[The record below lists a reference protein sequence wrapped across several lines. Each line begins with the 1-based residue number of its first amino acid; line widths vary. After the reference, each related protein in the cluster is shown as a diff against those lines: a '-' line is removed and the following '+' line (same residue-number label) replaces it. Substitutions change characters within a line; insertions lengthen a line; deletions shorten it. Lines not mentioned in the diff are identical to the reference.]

1 MQRRSRLA
9 ELSARIGQIRPT
21 VKLIVMVGNALVLT
35 LSTHGLGADDVID
48 LWQGQPPY
56 SKPNT
61 LEEYVKESW
70 GVPCVHN
77 VTHPTLT
84 VHAALGENSRRAV
97 IILPGG
103 GYEVESIVA
112 EGSEIA
118 ESLSAQGITA
128 AVLKYRLPLAEASDE
143 PHLVPITDL
152 RRAIVLLRSMADDY
166 GFDSSKVGVV
176 GFSAGAHLAAFA
188 SVLQSKHADENPD
201 FSALVYPPTTMSA
214 ENRKWLE
221 ETLFHRSMTE
231 DEIRRYTLVD
241 NVDATTPPA
250 FLVHAYDDELVPI
263 GESEAYAR
271 ALAAAGQDVEV
282 HFFARGGHGFGPGRP
297 DDGTAQWLAL
307 AADWI
312 RRQ

>member
-1 MQRRSRLA
+1 MVA
-9 ELSARIGQIRPT
+9 
-21 VKLIVMVGNALVLT
+21 LIVTLGNILVLA
-35 LSTHGLGADDVID
+35 SSAGGVGAEDVID
-48 LWQGQPPY
+48 LWQGQPPH
-56 SKPNT
+56 SRSST

-84 VHAALGENSRRAV
+84 VYPARGENSGRAV
-97 IILPGG
+97 VILPGG

-118 ESLSAQGITA
+118 ESLASNGITA
-128 AVLKYRLPLAEASDE
+128 AVLKYRLPLPEASDE

-166 GFDSSKVGVV
+166 GFDPSKVGVI
-176 GFSAGAHLAAFA
+176 GFSAGAHLAASA
-188 SVLQSKHADENPD
+188 SVLRSEHADENPA

-214 ENRKWLE
+214 ENREWLE
-221 ETLFHRSMTE
+221 KTLFHRAMTE
-231 DEIRRYTLVD
+231 DELRRYAPAD
-241 NVDATTPPA
+241 NVDAATPPA

-263 GESEAYAR
+263 SESGAYAA
-271 ALAAAGQDVEV
+271 ALIAAGRDVEL
-282 HFFARGGHGFGPGRP
+282 HFFARGGHGFGPGRAE
-297 DDGTAQWLAL
+297 DGTGQWLAL